1 MTHACA
7 QARVRTKL
15 KEVEIYLLRHGI
27 AEDGEPGK
35 PDSDRALTAEGKKKL
50 RAVLDVAADGGVC
63 PALIVTSPYRRAVQ
77 TADLAVETLEYRGD
91 VLRSRTLLPD
101 SDPQQAWE
109 EIRLHKDLDSI
120 LMAGHEPLFGR
131 LAAYLLG
138 CPTLQVDFKKG
149 ALARI
154 DIDTFGAQPRGTLKW
169 MITARL
175 TRDSPGLHSG
185 RRAR

>member
-1 MTHACA
+1 M
-7 QARVRTKL
+7 
-15 KEVEIYLLRHGI
+15 EIYLLRHGI

-63 PALIVTSPYRRAVQ
+63 PALIISSPYRRAVQ
-77 TADLAVETLEYRGD
+77 TADIAAEVLEYRGD
-91 VLRSRTLLPD
+91 QVRSRTLVPD
-101 SDPQQAWE
+101 SDPQQVWE

-120 LMAGHEPLFGR
+120 LLAGHEPLFGR
-131 LAAYLLG
+131 LFAHLLG

-154 DIDTFGAQPRGTLKW
+154 DVENFGAQPRGALKW
-169 MITARL
+169 LLTARL
-175 TRDSPGLHSG
+175 TRD
-185 RRAR
+185 R